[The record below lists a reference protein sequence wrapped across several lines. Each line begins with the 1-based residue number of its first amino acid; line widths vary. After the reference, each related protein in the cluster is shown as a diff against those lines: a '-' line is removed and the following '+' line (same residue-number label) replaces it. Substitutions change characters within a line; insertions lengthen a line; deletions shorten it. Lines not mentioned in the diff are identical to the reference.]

1 MIIQDF
7 LNRLDGVK
15 RCGDN
20 EYHAICPACRNNS
33 KKLYVSAG
41 DDGKILIDCKH
52 GCTPA
57 EIVAA
62 MGLKASDLFPET
74 DETPVV
80 VETRKHVY
88 EDEIRNPIA
97 RKTIKKLSNG
107 DKKPLWERCENG
119 VYKTG
124 LNGLK
129 LPLYH
134 LPELLSDLH
143 STVFLVEGEK
153 DVETMERMGFLATS
167 SPNGAGAP
175 LTSKH
180 VETLR
185 GRSVVILAD
194 NDDAGKKYA
203 KQAAERLYY
212 AAAEV
217 RVIPSENLLPGLK
230 QKGDVSDVVAQIGC
244 QETKQRIQRLVQETE
259 PVKSRDIMQ
268 TISVDMPSFI
278 YETKTGKHV
287 NPALLA
293 KAFRAANSF
302 LIVKNDGQEKPWFF
316 LYEGGVYRL
325 RTVNEIQG
333 LLKDMICA
341 FDESLVKMPEVKS
354 AFDNLQAEY
363 KAIVPADE
371 LNADETVLNFQ
382 NGLLDLET
390 MELKK
395 HDPAILST
403 VQLPCAYNPHAPEPV
418 RFKAFLNDLTEGDKD
433 VETLLLQFIG
443 LTISN
448 VFGYRTKRGLFLFGE
463 GNTGKSVFRNLL
475 IDFVGKQNT
484 FTVGIEKMDVRF
496 ALSGAFGKRLI
507 GDSDMSFMRAKEI
520 KNFKMITGGDPV
532 SFERKGVDPID
543 ATYRGV
549 VLFCTNQMP
558 LFGGDKGDHVYNR
571 MIPVP
576 CHNVIPPE
584 MQDKHLLEKLKAEY
598 PGIINLALIGLQ
610 QLKENGYK
618 FILPEKSIAALE
630 KYKIRNSS
638 ARSFFES
645 CCVMRADYK
654 SGEDSCTV
662 SKVYA
667 VYKKWCAENGVY
679 AESKKD
685 FDADVAAHLNVPV
698 DDLKEHKKFGYV
710 YKDFMLSIE
719 TKETFYQTYGTD
731 RVTLP
736 NENWQSCG

>member
-1 MIIQDF
+1 MNIQDF

-15 RCGDN
+15 RCGSN
-20 EYHAICPACRNNS
+20 EYQAICPACRHDS

-41 DDGKILIDCKH
+41 DGGRILIDCKH
-52 GCTPA
+52 GCAPA

-62 MGLKASDLFPET
+62 MGLKTSDLFPET
-74 DETPVV
+74 NKAPVV
-80 VETRKHVY
+80 VSERKHIY
-88 EDEIRNPIA
+88 EGETGNLLA

-107 DKKPLWERCENG
+107 KKLPAIWERVENG
-119 VYKTG
+119 TYKTG

-129 LPLYH
+129 PPLYH
-134 LPELLSDLH
+134 LPELLSDLQ
-143 STVFLVEGEK
+143 STVYLVEGEK

-175 LTSKH
+175 LRKEH

-203 KQAAERLYY
+203 KKAAEQLYF

-217 RVIPSENLLPGLK
+217 RVIPSESLLPGLK
-230 QKGDVSDVVAQIGC
+230 QKGDVSDVAAQIGEA
-244 QETKQRIQRLVQETE
+244 ETKLRVERLTRETAPAKVPGQSIIVE
-259 PVKSRDIMQ
+259 
-268 TISVDMPSFI
+268 MPSFI
-278 YETKTGKHV
+278 YENNTGKHV

-293 KAFRAANSF
+293 KAFREDHPF
-302 LIVKNDGQEKPWFF
+302 LIVKNEGQEKPWFY

-333 LLKDMICA
+333 ILKDMISA
-341 FDESLVKMPEVKS
+341 FDESLVKMGDVKH
-354 AFDNLQAEY
+354 AFENLQAEY
-363 KAIVPADE
+363 KAIVAADD
-371 LNADETVLNFQ
+371 LNADETVINFQ
-382 NGLLDLET
+382 NGLLHLET
-390 MELKK
+390 MELKE
-395 HDPAILST
+395 HNPAILST
-403 VQLPCAYNPHAPEPV
+403 VQLPCAYDPNAPEPK
-418 RFKAFLNDLTEGDKD
+418 RFQAFLRDLTEGDKA

-448 VFGYRTKRGLFLFGE
+448 VFGYRTKTGMFLFGK

-496 ALSGAFGKRLI
+496 ALAGAFGKRLI

-520 KNFKMITGGDPV
+520 KNFKMLTGGDPV
-532 SFERKGVDPID
+532 SFERKGVDRID

-576 CHNVIPPE
+576 CNNVIPPE
-584 MQDKHLLEKLKAEY
+584 KQDKHLHEKMKAEY
-598 PGIINLALIGLQ
+598 SGIVNLALIGLQ
-610 QLKENGYK
+610 QLKRNGYK
-618 FILPEKSIAALE
+618 FILPEKSKAALE
-630 KYKIRNSS
+630 KYKVRNSS

-645 CCVMRADYK
+645 CCVMRADR
-654 SGEDSCTV
+654 DSCTV
-662 SKVYA
+662 SKVFEI
-667 VYKKWCAENGVY
+667 YKKWCADNGLY
-679 AESKKD
+679 PERKKD
-685 FDADVAAHLNVPV
+685 FEIDIAAHLGVPL
-698 DDLKEHKKFGYV
+698 DDLKEKKNSGWL
-710 YKDFMLSIE
+710 YKDFTLSIE
-719 TKETFYQTYGTD
+719 AKETYRQIYGAD